1 VNLATYFAGVPL
13 RLHVP
18 EFRIAS
24 PENPQVN
31 EPNGISIEAAFVR
44 PAFPSGIVCASK
56 VRLISVQGGPSW
68 NFGLSLVVF
77 AVTFVKGV
85 TVVPI

>member
-1 VNLATYFAGVPL
+1 MNLATYFAGVPL

-31 EPNGISIEAAFVR
+31 EPNGISIEA
-44 PAFPSGIVCASK
+44 
-56 VRLISVQGGPSW
+56 SW